1 MPKDTT
7 DINTLTYREIVA
19 ALLQRD
25 KDTTGA
31 CLHYN
36 AVRFLGIAST
46 IIIPT
51 AFVFLARSS
60 STEYTSF
67 L

>member
-25 KDTTGA
+25 KDITGA
-31 CLHYN
+31 CLHRN
-36 AVRFLGIAST
+36 AVIAST

-60 STEYTSF
+60 STKSTSF

>member
-25 KDTTGA
+25 KDITGA
-31 CLHYN
+31 SLYRN

-46 IIIPT
+46 IIILT